1 MAVPAVAG
9 IRNGRL
15 AQLVRAL
22 PSHGRGQRFKSF
34 VAHHSSTFSHYQS
47 GTRSPRAKLVLNLL
61 FRSGSTHGWQFFPG
75 LQLEC
80 GAVAGMGAVLYSAPM
95 ASLLRTIE
103 FLGLSLWL
111 GSDVFL
117 SFVVA
122 PGAFRIL
129 ASRDQAG
136 AMVGY
141 GLWWMH
147 MIGVVCGI
155 AILLARLLRTRTFA
169 SLATPTALFV
179 VLMMGLTVVSQHS
192 VSPKMA
198 ALRVQMGSIQA
209 FQATAADS
217 PLLAEFSRLHRIS
230 VSLESGVLLAGL
242 AGMYLMVKDLV
253 AIGK

>member
-1 MAVPAVAG
+1 M
-9 IRNGRL
+9 
-15 AQLVRAL
+15 
-22 PSHGRGQRFKSF
+22 
-34 VAHHSSTFSHYQS
+34 
-47 GTRSPRAKLVLNLL
+47 
-61 FRSGSTHGWQFFPG
+61 
-75 LQLEC
+75 
-80 GAVAGMGAVLYSAPM
+80 SAF
-95 ASLLRTIE
+95 LRTLE

-136 AMVGY
+136 AMVGF

-147 MIGVVCGI
+147 MIGAVCGI
-155 AILLARLLRTRTFA
+155 TILLARLLRTRTFA
-169 SLATPTALFV
+169 SLAAPAALCV
-179 VLMMGLTVVSQHS
+179 VLMIGLTMVSQHA

-209 FQATAADS
+209 TAADN
-217 PLLAEFSRLHRIS
+217 PLLAEFGRLHRLS

-242 AGMYLMVKDLV
+242 AAMYLMVTELSLRR
-253 AIGK
+253 

>member
-1 MAVPAVAG
+1 M
-9 IRNGRL
+9 
-15 AQLVRAL
+15 
-22 PSHGRGQRFKSF
+22 SSF
-34 VAHHSSTFSHYQS
+34 
-47 GTRSPRAKLVLNLL
+47 
-61 FRSGSTHGWQFFPG
+61 
-75 LQLEC
+75 
-80 GAVAGMGAVLYSAPM
+80 
-95 ASLLRTIE
+95 LRTIE

-147 MIGVVCGI
+147 MMGVVCGI
-155 AILLARLLRTRTFA
+155 AILLARLVRTRTFA
-169 SLATPTALFV
+169 SLPTPAALFV
-179 VLMMGLTVVSQHS
+179 VLMIGLTVVSQHS

-209 FQATAADS
+209 TAADS
-217 PLLAEFSRLHRIS
+217 PLLAEFERLHRIS

-242 AGMYLMVKDLV
+242 VAMYLMVKEL
-253 AIGK
+253 AAGQ